1 MLLTAIYVIN
11 TFIALGVVYAAID
24 PAGCQ
29 SLLERLGLWPLV
41 ERLDQHGMRHIL
53 AFIGKLLVLAG
64 VLLAVSVMLG
74 RHSTSWLLP
83 SGQSVF
89 FGVIA
94 WLVAALGDEKR
105 T

>member
-29 SLLERLGLWPLV
+29 NLLERLGLWPLV
-41 ERLDQHGMRHIL
+41 ERLDQRGMRPIL

-64 VLLAVSVMLG
+64 VLLAISVMLG
-74 RHSTSWLLP
+74 RHSAAWLLP
-83 SGQSVF
+83 AGQSVF

-94 WLVAALGDEKR
+94 WLVGVLGGEKR